1 MGTLFQ
7 QMPQHPSCILTGQNT
22 TLYTAIG
29 QPFEA
34 KLAMV
39 NLDTP
44 YYKGHA
50 QEGHVPDLMAD
61 ALLGM
66 DIINRHSVN
75 VVTRSQFLREKL
87 QEQKSEKAME
97 NCGVIPQDWFDENN
111 PEDSTVKIKES
122 FDEDQDIPAAQDIS
136 MVNADMLAVL
146 QKNVEI

>member
-34 KLAMV
+34 KLAIV

-50 QEGHVPDLMAD
+50 QVGLVPDLMAD

-75 VVTRSQFLREKL
+75 VVTRSQFLRETL
-87 QEQKSEKAME
+87 QESNGKLWCHSS
-97 NCGVIPQDWFDENN
+97 GLV
-111 PEDSTVKIKES
+111 
-122 FDEDQDIPAAQDIS
+122 
-136 MVNADMLAVL
+136 
-146 QKNVEI
+146 

>member
-1 MGTLFQ
+1 
-7 QMPQHPSCILTGQNT
+7 
-22 TLYTAIG
+22 
-29 QPFEA
+29 
-34 KLAMV
+34 
-39 NLDTP
+39 
-44 YYKGHA
+44 
-50 QEGHVPDLMAD
+50 MAD

-66 DIINRHSVN
+66 DIINRHFVN

-136 MVNADMLAVL
+136 MVNVDMLAVL
-146 QKNVEI
+146 QKNVEIEPLKQQSA